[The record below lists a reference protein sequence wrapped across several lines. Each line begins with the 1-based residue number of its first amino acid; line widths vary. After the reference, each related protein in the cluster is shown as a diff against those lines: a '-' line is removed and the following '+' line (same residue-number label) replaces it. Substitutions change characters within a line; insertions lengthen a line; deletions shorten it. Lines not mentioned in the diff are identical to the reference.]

1 MTDDEPADGEEADTD
16 ADAGEELAATPEELA
31 DRLDGVGEE
40 LAAAETEADLDTVE
54 EQLDAVAEAVEAL
67 PDADDDEEDPK
78 ADLQSE
84 VEGLRGDLE
93 EARGPYASDVVE
105 SVEAGAATV
114 TDTRWTENGLPDV
127 AAAVEGFLASA
138 GETLDGDAGF
148 EVDGTEPE
156 ALAAALGTAAEAV
169 GDAGLDADD
178 DAEAIAGLLEAAE
191 ELSDGLEAAE
201 EWDDLTVRQKLDA
214 GGFYDVLTPK
224 NRKDFPPE
232 LTVVRI
238 AEAEHDPEPI
248 LEGLDYFD
256 SDFMEENCIDA
267 LRRMGPVEAFDAM
280 EARAQKRD
288 KPAIEVLGKI
298 GDERALDTLEEFIEG
313 SGDPALQA
321 VTLRALGEIGSE
333 RATQAVADRL
343 VADEAKVRS
352 AAARALG
359 RIGDTR
365 AIDPLAVVLDGDEEP
380 PVRASAAWALYAIGT
395 REALETAADY
405 TDDDSY
411 LVVAEAER
419 AAEALA
425 AGEAEAAA

>member
-1 MTDDEPADGEEADTD
+1 MTEDEPAED
-16 ADAGEELAATPEELA
+16 ADGGDELSATPEELA
-31 DRLDGVGEE
+31 ERLEGIGDS
-40 LAAAETEADLDTVE
+40 LAAAETEADLDDVE
-54 EQLDAVAEAVEAL
+54 AELDAVTEAVEAL
-67 PDADDDEEDPK
+67 PEADEDDEEDPK
-78 ADLQSE
+78 GDLQSD
-84 VEGLRGDLE
+84 VDDLRDDLE
-93 EARGPYASDVVE
+93 EARGPYASDVAE
-105 SVEAGAATV
+105 SVEASAGTV

-127 AAAVEGFLASA
+127 AAAVGTFLDSA
-138 GETLDGDAGF
+138 GDTLDSEFAA
-148 EVDGTEPE
+148 DGEEPA
-156 ALAAALGTAAEAV
+156 ALAAALEEAADAV
-169 GDAGLDADD
+169 GDAGLDADED
-178 DAEAIAGLLEAAE
+178 EETIAALLEAAG
-191 ELSDGLEAAE
+191 ELSDSLEAAE

-248 LEGLDYFD
+248 LTGLGYFD

-267 LRRMGPVEAFDAM
+267 LRRMGPVEAFDEM

-298 GDERALDTLEEFIEG
+298 GDERALETLHEYIE
-313 SGDPALQA
+313 SDADPALQT
-321 VTLRALGEIGSE
+321 VTLRAVGEIGSE
-333 RATQAVADRL
+333 DSTQRAADRL

-365 AIDPLAVVLDGDEEP
+365 AIDPLAVVLDGDEEST
-380 PVRASAAWALYAIGT
+380 VRASAAWALYAIGT
-395 REALETAADY
+395 RDALETAAEY
-405 TDDDSY
+405 TDDDAY

-419 AAEALA
+419 AAEALD
-425 AGEAEAAA
+425 AGEPEATA